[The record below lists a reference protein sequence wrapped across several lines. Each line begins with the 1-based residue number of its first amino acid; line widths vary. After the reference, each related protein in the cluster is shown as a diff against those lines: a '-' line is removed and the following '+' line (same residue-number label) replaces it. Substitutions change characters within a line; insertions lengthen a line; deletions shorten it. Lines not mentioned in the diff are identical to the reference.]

1 MLPHQLPA
9 SRRRAPGTPLAKL
22 VCGDFANFRR
32 APYFVDSR
40 KAENVFRQ
48 AFLLTFFVLLAAS
61 GSHAQTTAELQH
73 HSAKRANTSDTWPQQ
88 AVRGAHAMVVTDEAL
103 GSQAGVTILKQG
115 GNAVDAAVAVA
126 FALAVV
132 EPAAGN
138 IGGGGFMLVRLA
150 DGKTNFFDYREVAP
164 ANATRDMYIQNGK
177 LVPDAS
183 TLGYRSVAVPGTV
196 AGLELA
202 LKTHGTMKLAQVMA
216 PAIHLAKNGFAI
228 TEKLVREF
236 DDEKPG
242 LEKFSVSKRLFLT
255 NSQNKNHPY
264 KVGDIFR
271 QPELAATLERIAK
284 NGAADFYRGE
294 TARMLVADMQ
304 SNGGIITADDL
315 TNYQPKIREVLR
327 AHYQIE
333 GHRWDVLTSPPPSSG
348 GVAIIEALNILRQTQ
363 LKGWDDL
370 QSVRMVLEAMRRVF
384 ADRAAYLADPDYSDV
399 PVAGLISDC
408 YGQEL
413 FATIDPQHAS
423 SSKEIKAGI
432 PHVCGISAG
441 QSVAPNTG
449 VSLGEGPHTTH
460 FSVVDS
466 AENAVASTYTLNDS
480 YGSHVTSSAGFL
492 LNDEMDDFTTQPG
505 VPNALFGLMQSDAN
519 AIAPNHRPLS
529 SMTPTMLL
537 RDGKLSFVT
546 GSPGGPAIISAT
558 LLTVIDWMRL
568 GMDAQAAINAPRFH
582 HQWLPDEVVL
592 EKEFSPAFEQALN
605 ANGYSTK
612 RKGHIGLVNAI
623 GIDAQNGDRLGAA
636 DPRDHGSAVGY

>member
-1 MLPHQLPA
+1 MSPHQLPA
-9 SRRRAPGTPLAKL
+9 CRRRASGTPLAKL
-22 VCGDFANFRR
+22 VCGDFPNFRR

-40 KAENVFRQ
+40 KTKSVFRRT
-48 AFLLTFFVLLAAS
+48 FLLTFFLLFPALRIQ
-61 GSHAQTTAELQH
+61 AQTAAELQH
-73 HSAKRANTSDTWPQQ
+73 HSAKRANTSDAWPQQ
-88 AVRGAHAMVVTDEAL
+88 AVRGPHAMVATDETL
-103 GSQAGVTILKQG
+103 GSQAGVAILKQG

-164 ANATRDMYIQNGK
+164 AKATRDMYIQDGK
-177 LVPDAS
+177 LIPDAS

-216 PAIHLAKNGFAI
+216 PAIHLAKDGFPI

-236 DDEKPG
+236 DEEKSA
-242 LEKFSVSKRLFLT
+242 LEKSSVSKRIFLG
-255 NSQNKNHPY
+255 NPRNKRHPY
-264 KVGDIFR
+264 KVGDVFR

-284 NGAADFYRGE
+284 NGASDFYRGK
-294 TARMLVADMQ
+294 TASMLVADMQ

-315 TNYQPKIREVLR
+315 ADYRPKIREILR

-370 QSVRMVLEAMRRVF
+370 PSVRMVLEAMRRVF

-441 QSVAPNTG
+441 QSVAPNTV

-466 AENAVASTYTLNDS
+466 AGNAVASTYTLNDS

-546 GSPGGPAIISAT
+546 GSPGGPTIISAT

-592 EKEFSPAFEQALN
+592 ENEFSPAFEQALN

-612 RKGHIGLVNAI
+612 RKDHIGLVNAV
-623 GIDAQNGDRLGAA
+623 GIDAQTSDRLGAA
-636 DPRDHGSAVGY
+636 DPRDHGSAMGY

>member
-9 SRRRAPGTPLAKL
+9 SRRRASGTPNVEFTSSNLGLAHTS
-22 VCGDFANFRR
+22 
-32 APYFVDSR
+32 YSVDSR
-40 KAENVFRQ
+40 KTKNVFRR
-48 AFLLTFFVLLAAS
+48 AFLLTLFLLLPAAQ
-61 GSHAQTTAELQH
+61 SHAQTAPELQDH
-73 HSAKRANTSDTWPQQ
+73 AAKRVNTSDTWPQQ

-216 PAIHLAKNGFAI
+216 PAIHLAKDGFPI

-384 ADRAAYLADPDYSDV
+384 ADRAAYLADPDYSDI
-399 PVAGLISDC
+399 PVAGLISEC

-413 FATIDPQHAS
+413 FAAIDPQHAS
-423 SSKEIKAGI
+423 SSKEIKAGT
-432 PHVCGISAG
+432 PHVCGISAD
-441 QSVAPNTG
+441 QSIAPNTV

-460 FSVVDS
+460 FSVVD
-466 AENAVASTYTLNDS
+466 AAGNAVASTFTLNDS

-505 VPNALFGLMQSDAN
+505 VPNALFGLIQSDAN

-537 RDGKLSFVT
+537 CDGKLSFIT
-546 GSPGGPAIISAT
+546 GSPGGPTIISAT
-558 LLTVIDWMRL
+558 LLSVINWML
-568 GMDAQAAINAPRFH
+568 LDMDAQAAINAPRFH

-592 EKEFSPAFEQALN
+592 EKEFSSAFEQALN
-605 ANGYSTK
+605 ASGYATK

-623 GIDAQNGDRLGAA
+623 GIDPQTGDRLGAA
-636 DPRDHGSAVGY
+636 DPRDHGSAMGY